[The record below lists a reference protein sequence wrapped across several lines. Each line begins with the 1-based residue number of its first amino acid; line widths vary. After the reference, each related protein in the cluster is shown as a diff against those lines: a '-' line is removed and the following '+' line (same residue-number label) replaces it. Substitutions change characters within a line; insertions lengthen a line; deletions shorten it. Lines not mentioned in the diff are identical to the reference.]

1 MSSNAI
7 AVSHE
12 ARRKRAGCCPVAQR
26 HGFRWTPLK
35 EEHGPPPVV
44 VDASKPGGQNGSR
57 WLVMVARRSH
67 PHPAAHVGLGLAA
80 LESNAPDIMQ
90 TIWQVLATGMGVVMI
105 TTTIAAIIG
114 LCVLLWWTRRI
125 D

>member
-1 MSSNAI
+1 
-7 AVSHE
+7 
-12 ARRKRAGCCPVAQR
+12 VA
-26 HGFRWTPLK
+26 
-35 EEHGPPPVV
+35 PVV

-57 WLVMVARRSH
+57 WLVVVARHSH
-67 PHPAAHVGLGLAA
+67 PHPAAHVGTGLAA
-80 LESNAPDIMQ
+80 LESNGPGIMQ

-105 TTTIAAIIG
+105 TTTIAVIVG

>member
-44 VDASKPGGQNGSR
+44 VDASKPGGQNGAR

>member
-1 MSSNAI
+1 MSSKAI

-12 ARRKRAGCCPVAQR
+12 ARRKRAGCFPVALPMK
-26 HGFRWTPLK
+26 PLRK
-35 EEHGPPPVV
+35 EHGPAPGV
-44 VDASKPGGQNGSR
+44 VDASEPGGQNGSR
-57 WLVMVARRSH
+57 WLVVVARRSH
-67 PHPAAHVGLGLAA
+67 PHPAAHVGTGLAA
-80 LESNAPDIMQ
+80 LEAHAPDIMQ

-105 TTTIAAIIG
+105 TTTIAVIVG